1 MMREIIASAL
11 IVAAPA
17 TARDT
22 VRRDVEGYAVASCL
36 STQPSTYLRDQADGW
51 AAHIVQ
57 RKAFQMK
64 AFAALSQVVK
74 AAVSHEPMTTIVAE
88 QSPKTIKQLPIQYCS
103 EVIDIPNVRAQIE
116 RTITQ
121 VRK

>member
-1 MMREIIASAL
+1 
-11 IVAAPA
+11 
-17 TARDT
+17 
-22 VRRDVEGYAVASCL
+22 
-36 STQPSTYLRDQADGW
+36 
-51 AAHIVQ
+51 
-57 RKAFQMK
+57 MK

-88 QSPKTIKQLPIQYCS
+88 QPPKTIKQLPIQYCS

-121 VRK
+121 VRN